1 MRRSFTLLL
10 ENQPGALLRAAGIFT
25 AQGCNIADLRVAA
38 TAEPAFSRM
47 TVEVEAPADAALA
60 AELAAVPGVREARE
74 TTPGATPAPPAQG
87 PVTRQDIEAAQ
98 MRIRGQIPRTPLSR
112 SESISQLTGND
123 VYLKLENHQR
133 TGSFKERGALNKIL
147 TLTPDE
153 RARGVIGASAG
164 NHAQAVAYN
173 ATRQGVKSTIVMPLF
188 APLIKVV
195 NTQNYGARVIQH
207 GATFDDA
214 MAEAWRLRD
223 AEDLVFVH
231 AFDDREVIAGQGTI
245 GLELLEQD
253 DLLDA
258 IVVPVGGGGL
268 IGGIACAVKA
278 SRPEV
283 KIIGVEAQRVPSML
297 RAMEAHQP
305 VTVPPA
311 STIAD
316 GIAVRRVGERT
327 LPLAEQYVDEIVTVD
342 EEEIAKAILVLLE
355 QEKTVAEGAG
365 AAGVAALLH
374 GKVPLEGKRIAVL
387 VCGGNIDVTVLS
399 RIIARGLAKDG
410 RLLRLQVFLPDQ
422 PGSLNKITSVIAAQR
437 ANVVEVHH
445 ERAHF
450 GVSLGETGIDVTVET
465 RGHEH
470 GEALI
475 AALTEAG
482 CQPRRV
488 V

>member
-1 MRRSFTLLL
+1 MRRWFTLLL
-10 ENQPGALLRAAGIFT
+10 ANRPGVLLRAAGVFT
-25 AQGCNIADLRVAA
+25 ARGGHIAGLRVAG
-38 TAEPAFSRM
+38 TAEASVSRM
-47 TVEVEAPADAALA
+47 TVEVEGAADGDLS
-60 AELAAVPGVREARE
+60 AELARTEGVIEARE
-74 TTPGATPAPPAQG
+74 TTASAAATPEAG
-87 PVTRQDIEAAQ
+87 PLQLRDIEAA
-98 MRIRGQIPRTPLSR
+98 MARIRPQIPVTPLTHSAW
-112 SESISQLTGND
+112 ISQLTGNE
-123 VYLKLENHQR
+123 VSLKLENLQR

-147 TLTPDE
+147 TLTPEE

-164 NHAQAVAYN
+164 NHAQAVAYH
-173 ATRQGVKSTIVMPLF
+173 ATRQGVRSTIVMPLF

-214 MAEAWRLRD
+214 MAEARRLRD
-223 AEDLVFVH
+223 AEDLVFLH
-231 AFDDREVIAGQGTI
+231 AFDDREVISGQGTL

-253 DLLDA
+253 PQLDA

-278 SRPEV
+278 IRPEIRV
-283 KIIGVEAQRVPSML
+283 IGVEAERVPSML
-297 RAMEAHQP
+297 RARAAGAP

-316 GIAVRRVGERT
+316 GIAVRRVGEWT
-327 LPLAEQYVDEIVTVD
+327 LPLAAQYVDDIVTVD

-374 GKVPLEGKRIAVL
+374 GRIPLRGRRIAVL

-410 RLLRLQVFLPDQ
+410 RLLRLQVSLPDQ

-450 GVSLGETGIDVTVET
+450 GVNLGDTMIDVTVET